1 MLHGFGG
8 SSKGMEMAYG
18 NGGNDARIIIDEIE
32 PVYGAAAMHT
42 TNVEIRKV

>member
-8 SSKGMEMAYG
+8 SSPEMELAYG
-18 NGGNDARIIIDEIE
+18 NGANDALIIEDKIE
-32 PVYGAAAMHT
+32 PVYGAAVMHE